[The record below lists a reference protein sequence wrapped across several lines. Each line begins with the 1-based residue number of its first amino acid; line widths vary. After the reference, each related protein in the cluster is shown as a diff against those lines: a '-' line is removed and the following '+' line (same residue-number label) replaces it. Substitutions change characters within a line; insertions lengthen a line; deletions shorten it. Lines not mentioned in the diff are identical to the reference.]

1 MRDEQTVNFVL
12 ETSRWVG
19 SNYQSFSEAFED
31 KIKLDKI
38 VQVEFVSPLVEKT
51 PKSAVPP
58 ERSELPAA
66 TSRNDPFFSA
76 TSRQVLNMFYI
87 EQETSDFVDSKFYP
101 TVHLYPSDLLL
112 LVVGIWILWVK
123 VLEGG

>member
-19 SNYQSFSEAFED
+19 SNYQNFSEAFGE
-31 KIKLDKI
+31 IVSLDKI
-38 VQVEFVSPLVEKT
+38 VQAEFVSPLVEKT
-51 PKSAVPP
+51 SKSAVPP